1 MRNTTSSSA
10 PRLRLAA
17 ALLLSLPSLVAAA
30 CFAHGHGALPSGAF
44 LVALFT
50 CIAVGAS
57 AGLAVLRHVKSTSPT
72 AAARR
77 IAAAQS

>member
-1 MRNTTSSSA
+1 MSKTTSSSA
-10 PRLRLAA
+10 SRLRLAA

-44 LVALFT
+44 LLALFT

-57 AGLAVLRHVKSTSPT
+57 AGLAVLRHVKSTSI
-72 AAARR
+72 AAAHR
-77 IAAAQS
+77 IAAAHS